1 MDTTKLEQTDFSI
14 TNGVSI
20 IMPAYNT
27 AVTINDSIQSVLNQ
41 TYSNWELIIIDDES
55 RDNTIQVVLEL
66 EAKDHR
72 IRLIT
77 LPKNGGLSNARNAG
91 INLSRGKFLTFLDAD
106 DLWHERKL
114 EAQVKLHVQ
123 DPFCRIS
130 HTNYDLLVNN
140 NIVSRYRGQI
150 FDNFYSKRGNLY
162 PQILF
167 RNNIAILSVMVERE
181 LVLASE
187 GFDSGLW
194 AFEDQDLWIKIAK
207 QNFNFGYIDERL
219 CYYRVNPNGM
229 SNKIG
234 KYRNAYKSFLKKYE
248 NELIRTNNLREA
260 QNVYNNYF
268 GVQFYKRGEFRLAF
282 LYLSKAWRCQL
293 FSILNILF
301 GGYLIL
307 SIIRMNLSQIEKK

>member
-1 MDTTKLEQTDFSI
+1 
-14 TNGVSI
+14 
-20 IMPAYNT
+20 MPAYNS

-66 EAKDHR
+66 EAKDDR
-72 IRLIT
+72 IRLIA

-91 INLSRGKFLTFLDAD
+91 INVSRGKFLAFLDAD

-114 EAQVKLHVQ
+114 EAQIELHTNH
-123 DPFCRIS
+123 PFCKIS
-130 HTNYDLLVNN
+130 HTNYDLLVLGK
-140 NIVSRYRGQI
+140 IRSRIRGQI
-150 FDNFYSKRGNLY
+150 FDKFYSKSGNLY
-162 PQILF
+162 PQILY
-167 RNNIAILSVMVERE
+167 RNNIAILSVMVDRE
-181 LVLASE
+181 LVLSSK

-207 QNFNFGYIDERL
+207 QNHQFGYLDDKL
-219 CYYRVNPNGM
+219 CHYRVNPNGM

-234 KYRNAYKSFLKKYE
+234 KYKHAYKSFLKKYAS
-248 NELIRTNNLREA
+248 ELIDTNKLSEA
-260 QNVYNNYF
+260 QSIYNSYF

-282 LYLSKAWRCQL
+282 LYLLKAWRGQF
-293 FSILNILF
+293 FSKLNLLF

-307 SIIRMNLSQIEKK
+307 SIIQMNFCQIEKDN